1 MKKFQRLMILKLKKI
16 NFCAINPEFLK
27 DADIEKVLLSNNIS
41 STEKKYKY
49 FLGYLYDNYKV
60 NSLHKMLKKTS
71 SYVKSCH
78 GQTKWMYFFI
88 ENDDLKNIILF
99 VIMSAPILK
108 KNLMANLS
116 IIKTL

>member
-1 MKKFQRLMILKLKKI
+1 MDKLNGCI
-16 NFCAINPEFLK
+16 
-27 DADIEKVLLSNNIS
+27 
-41 STEKKYKY
+41 
-49 FLGYLYDNYKV
+49 
-60 NSLHKMLKKTS
+60 
-71 SYVKSCH
+71 
-78 GQTKWMYFFI
+78 FFI